1 MSLTVLFIAALHA
14 APPVLAAALT
24 QNRRLI
30 VLAGSASAIV
40 AVAIGG
46 DGYDI
51 LDLLLALA
59 GTWLALLRPVTP
71 QAGNLS
77 ILDEPE
83 PPPSSRKVP
92 EGTSGGTNGWATLA
106 GIVIAAVA
114 IWFFYSPSQATKSAG
129 QLAPT
134 VQPVVP
140 LKSYQPRKWAERDVH
155 QAKPPIKTAPSE
167 KKLKKNNNDLR
178 HCLNASSNDAVA
190 RCVASH

>member
-1 MSLTVLFIAALHA
+1 MSLTVLFIAVLHA

-24 QNRRLI
+24 QNRQLI

-51 LDLLLALA
+51 LDLLLALL
-59 GTWLALLRPVTP
+59 GTWRALSAVTP

-83 PPPSSRKVP
+83 PPPSNRKVP
-92 EGTSGGTNGWATLA
+92 EGTSGGTSGWATLA
-106 GIVIAAVA
+106 GIVIAAA
-114 IWFFYSPSQATKSAG
+114 AMWFFYSPSQATKSAW

-167 KKLKKNNNDLR
+167 KKVKKNNNDLR

-190 RCVASH
+190 RCVSSR